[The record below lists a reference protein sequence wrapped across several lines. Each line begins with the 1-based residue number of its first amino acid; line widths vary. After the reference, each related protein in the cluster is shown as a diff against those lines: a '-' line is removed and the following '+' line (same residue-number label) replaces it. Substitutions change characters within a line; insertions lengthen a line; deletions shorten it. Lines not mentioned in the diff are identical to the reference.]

1 MSPDHKGMLIKELQQ
16 ETGEMIG
23 MWGDGANDWQA
34 LKASD
39 AGLWLSNTGVSISA
53 PFTSSVENI
62 SSSVDFL
69 RLGRFSLD
77 YSYWLIKY
85 LIINC
90 LIEFLETLI
99 LYLNTL
105 GISSAQY
112 TCIDILCLFP
122 VGAILW
128 FIDPISE
135 LPSYYPPGSLFDLEI
150 ILSIIGH
157 IIITIF
163 GAVGSYFWLKGQGF
177 YIDITKGSELES
189 GSLIFWLYLIRYIET
204 QEVTTLVTFSL
215 PLYIFIGIVY
225 YSSSRFKESL
235 FQFRFDYICI
245 ICKQLYS
252 LYFCYH

>member
-1 MSPDHKGMLIKELQQ
+1 MSPDHKKMLIKELQQ

-99 LYLNTL
+99 LYLNTQ

-157 IIITIF
+157 
-163 GAVGSYFWLKGQGF
+163 
-177 YIDITKGSELES
+177 TKPQNPIA
-189 GSLIFWLYLIRYIET
+189 IFW
-204 QEVTTLVTFSL
+204 SWNNK
-215 PLYIFIGIVY
+215 
-225 YSSSRFKESL
+225 YSF
-235 FQFRFDYICI
+235 
-245 ICKQLYS
+245 
-252 LYFCYH
+252 